1 MASVSDVLGF
11 VWSLGTRVRALFVVG
26 CIAGVGNG
34 MVYPILA
41 YLFASSFSK
50 IAGAQTNGLEQVRN
64 LAYTFMIVGIYA
76 FSMACIQTGC
86 LEICAHRATKSFR
99 LQWFQSL
106 LRQDAAFFDVHD
118 IGGLAS
124 TIGPN
129 SGRFRRGIGRKL
141 GEGLQF
147 FTTGVGGIVFAFYQ
161 SWSVA
166 LVILGIL
173 PLVSLA
179 ALSVLKINQTKGAR
193 ESRAYSKAGSV
204 AYSTVSA
211 IKTVLSLNA
220 IPEMIRQYKDATL
233 EAFNFAVGPLWSQGF
248 AFGSMLGTF
257 IILYCIL
264 ALFGTYLL
272 WSDVQDSGCDPSE
285 AVDNNATCS
294 NTGTQVF
301 GAMLGVAFASQGVS
315 QVGNFVE
322 TFTAARVAAYPALQ
336 AIHRKPGAPAE
347 EIYETQEE
355 SADSSKSA
363 DQSMNKSTKSTVKEE
378 GERKLKAILP
388 AYNIDAFSDE
398 GLKPTNIKG
407 NISFKDVVFTYP
419 TRPDNRVLKGLNLE
433 IEAGKTV
440 ALVGPS
446 GGGKSTTVALLER
459 FYDPLSGSIELD
471 GINLKDINVHHLR
484 SLIGYVGQ
492 EPVLFATSIAA
503 NIKYGNPS
511 ATQEQIEAAA
521 KMANAHDFISSFP
534 DGYATQCGDKGSQM
548 SGGQKQRI
556 AIARVLVSNPEILL
570 LDEATSALDSE
581 SELVVQDA
589 LDNVVAKQKR
599 TTIVIAHRLSTIRN
613 ADTIAVISGGVVAEQ
628 GTHDELMA
636 LERGHYRTLVEKQER
651 PGAVS
656 ESLTRNSSMF
666 DATKLVGVSNEEM
679 FSTIVDG
686 NINFEFK
693 DVKFAYPTRPR
704 KNVLNG
710 FNLAITRGETVA
722 LVGPSGG
729 GKSTIVAMIER
740 FYDCKEGSIEYMGN
754 DIKSLNVHWYR
765 DQIGYV
771 GQEPTLFNTTI
782 GQNIAYGAPG
792 ATQNDI
798 EAAAVQANAHDFI
811 MGFPDGY
818 ETSVG
823 ERGTQLSGG
832 QKQRVAIARALIKKP
847 KVLILDEATSALD
860 TESEAIVQEALDK
873 LMASSE
879 HTTIVIAHRLST
891 IRNVDRIAFIAG
903 GKVLEY
909 GSHDVLMANSH
920 GRYKRLVDAQSRGA
934 NTENQFFKK
943 RMDEKSTEDGDNTE
957 NPDFE
962 AELEVLEHKAFSL
975 ARAREMSKPDVTF
988 MLFGAIG
995 AIMAGGV
1002 FPSWGVLF
1010 AETIHLLFRP
1020 VNDCTPEFLAANN
1033 AFEGCQEYWQY
1044 IAHDMRHQSF
1054 ELAGY
1059 WLVVAFG
1066 SIFGNML
1073 TVWGFGMASERL
1085 NKRVRDSAFAALI
1098 RQEVGYF
1105 DKRSVGSI
1113 TSQLQ
1118 DDAARIHTFSGEPIR
1133 SFLIAISA
1141 VITGIVVSFIFMWPF
1156 ALVALAC
1163 IPFMGFATS
1172 VRMKTMLGENDTSGN
1187 SNQDE
1192 LNSSGGIVV
1201 ETLLNVRTVSAL
1213 TLEKSRFQ
1221 NYEEALN
1228 NEEPNYIRDGFIAG
1242 STGGLSMFIQQWV
1255 NALQMWWGGYVLYNY
1270 QGFSFNDF
1278 LISMFA
1284 LLFSLFGLG
1293 SAFQGLT
1300 DKNDAMASAGRIF
1313 YLLDRKSEIDPLSEE
1328 GKKLD

>member
-459 FYDPLSGSIELD
+459 FYDPLSGTIELD

-492 EPVLFATSIAA
+492 EPILFATSIAA

-636 LERGHYRTLVEKQER
+636 LETGHYRTLVEKQER
-651 PGAVS
+651 SGNSLPSSRSSS
-656 ESLTRNSSMF
+656 EADL
-666 DATKLVGVSNEEM
+666 TKLDDDSGIKVSVIDKG
-679 FSTIVDG
+679 SLH
-686 NINFEFK
+686 FEFK
-693 DVKFAYPTRPR
+693 DVKFAYPTRPS
-704 KNVLNG
+704 KNVFNG
-710 FNLAITRGETVA
+710 FNLSINRGETVA

-729 GKSTIVAMIER
+729 GKSTTVAMIER

-988 MLFGAIG
+988 MFFGAIG